1 MGDTFTTKGLVK
13 IKQVWT
19 QQWLCGQCQPWYL
32 QVLTTSFVF
41 AQKHLAHKEI
51 SANFRIMP
59 SLDVG
64 GIWREWDND
73 EEGREVFRAGEN
85 ILEPPACADISTSV
99 KHGYLLRPILTRMAL
114 KENRPLPPVEQL
126 REELEE
132 LFQHNKQGLELDFLE
147 VGKKVGPWRSL
158 PVLLKPKLGEGRYLP
173 PLGCK
178 IWERYEWETSLA
190 IQRFTHEWCHWCGLL
205 FWNLHGV

>member
-1 MGDTFTTKGLVK
+1 M
-13 IKQVWT
+13 
-19 QQWLCGQCQPWYL
+19 
-32 QVLTTSFVF
+32 F

-51 SANFRIMP
+51 AANFRIMP

-147 VGKKVGPWRSL
+147 VGKKSWA
-158 PVLLKPKLGEGRYLP
+158 LKKLAGFVKAKARRREVSTATGLQD
-173 PLGCK
+173 LGK
-178 IWERYEWETSLA
+178 
-190 IQRFTHEWCHWCGLL
+190 
-205 FWNLHGV
+205 V